1 MSVSKAILLMI
12 LVIPGL
18 LLAGSSIYSFNN
30 EYDQVGRSER
40 YVERLV
46 REGRSS
52 DRQLNLAYHRTF
64 VHRMNAYVNGTWG
77 FIGATIAA
85 IGVHGIATARDE
97 SIQDQKK
104 AKS

>member
-1 MSVSKAILLMI
+1 MI

-18 LLAGSSIYSFNN
+18 LLAGSSIYSFNT
-30 EYDQVGRSER
+30 EYEEVARSER

-52 DRQLNLAYHRTF
+52 DRQLDLAYHRSL

-85 IGVHGIATARDE
+85 IGVHGIATAKDD
-97 SIQDQKK
+97 SIQDQKR
-104 AKS
+104 S